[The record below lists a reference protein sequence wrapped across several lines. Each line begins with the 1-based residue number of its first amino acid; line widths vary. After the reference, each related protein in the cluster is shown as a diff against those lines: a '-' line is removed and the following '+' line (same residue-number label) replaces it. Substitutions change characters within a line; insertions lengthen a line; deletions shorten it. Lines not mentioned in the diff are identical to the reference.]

1 MSIPIYGNYH
11 GYYSKRPTVDD
22 ARLAALPETLF
33 HGAIV
38 LDIGCNEGWVTCE
51 IAQSL
56 GPHKVIGVDIDD
68 TLVQAAWRRRRTVW
82 SLQGPSPAT
91 TSTSNNVGERS
102 SKKRKLE
109 VEAPVVG
116 ASTRRRNYFP
126 LSCEH
131 EFGSLPIPPSTIR
144 GKHAFPHN
152 VSFRTAN
159 WIRDEIPEDAEG
171 YDVVVAFS
179 VSKWIHL
186 NEGDEGLKRFF
197 RKVYSVLKP
206 GGSFVLEPQPWESY
220 AKARRMS
227 EKLKENAKSLVIRPE
242 HFSDI
247 LRDIGFESPRHF
259 GSIGEGGFHRPVDIY
274 TKPRLNI

>member
-11 GYYSKRPTVDD
+11 GYYSKRPTVND
-22 ARLAALPETLF
+22 ARLSALPEALF

-91 TSTSNNVGERS
+91 TST
-102 SKKRKLE
+102 
-109 VEAPVVG
+109 
-116 ASTRRRNYFP
+116 TRRRNYFP

-186 NEGDEGLKRFF
+186 NEGDEGLRQFF
-197 RKVYSVLKP
+197 RKVHSVLKT
-206 GGSFVLEPQPWESY
+206 GGAFVLEPQPWESY

-227 EKLKENAKSLVIRPE
+227 EAKNAKNLVIRPE

-259 GSIGEGGFHRPVDIY
+259 GSIGEGGEWLLIPHSS
-274 TKPRLNI
+274 